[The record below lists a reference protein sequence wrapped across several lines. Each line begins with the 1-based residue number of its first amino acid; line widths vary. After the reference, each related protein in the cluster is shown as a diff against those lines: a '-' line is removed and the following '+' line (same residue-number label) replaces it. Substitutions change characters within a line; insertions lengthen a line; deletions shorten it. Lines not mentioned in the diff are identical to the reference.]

1 MDLTLFTQAKH
12 SFVVHATFI
21 VDNLSQSQALGLVMS
36 ILLPISTNHI
46 PSLLRKCE
54 PRARRSIRH
63 IFESSWRQDENEV
76 QSFLS
81 THQLQSASNRVL
93 VALWRE
99 KTVLALCACSRL
111 ITLARTCM
119 SHQAAPQE
127 KMLHPSVLIGFGTR
141 HELRNDLMM
150 RTEVPLYLKIQY
162 GRTGFS
168 MVFKNSKLVGN

>member
-1 MDLTLFTQAKH
+1 MYSNKQALLLTRSQVLELLYVLHGLMDLTLFTQAKH

-36 ILLPISTNHI
+36 ILLPISTYHI

-81 THQLQSASNRVL
+81 THQLQSSSNRVL

-119 SHQAAPQE
+119 SHQAARKRKCFILQYS
-127 KMLHPSVLIGFGTR
+127 LVLVLVTS
-141 HELRNDLMM
+141 
-150 RTEVPLYLKIQY
+150 Y
-162 GRTGFS
+162 G
-168 MVFKNSKLVGN
+168 MI